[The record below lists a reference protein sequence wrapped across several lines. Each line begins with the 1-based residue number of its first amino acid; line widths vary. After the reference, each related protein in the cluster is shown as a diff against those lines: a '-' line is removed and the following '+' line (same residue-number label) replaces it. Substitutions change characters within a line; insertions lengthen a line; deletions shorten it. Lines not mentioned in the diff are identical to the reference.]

1 MQLRQNSNE
10 TKCKQDN
17 IQMNRTNITKY
28 VQNSICYIS
37 FMSLLHFV
45 TILLCLFCIMFLYFL
60 FCLICTLSPIHYSL
74 ENRKSVAQGHFQMFK
89 CCQHLDF
96 SMYNTQRLLTLY
108 YSVVNII
115 LRKSFKSKKYPSIIA
130 YIWFSILFISIWL
143 SLCRAG
149 FIKIR
154 IAGA

>member
-1 MQLRQNSNE
+1 MQTGQHTNE
-10 TKCKQDN
+10 PY
-17 IQMNRTNITKY
+17 KY
-28 VQNSICYIS
+28 NKICAKFNLLHKLYVS
-37 FMSLLHFV
+37 FAFCYDFVMSLLHYVFIFFV
-45 TILLCLFCIMFLYFL
+45 LSYLHFVADPPQSWKSKECCTGTFSNVQMLL
-60 FCLICTLSPIHYSL
+60 
-74 ENRKSVAQGHFQMFK
+74 
-89 CCQHLDF
+89 CQHLDF

-108 YSVVNII
+108 YSVVNIF